1 MSHKAAKWLAV
12 AGFAVASAA
21 TAVAPVTSA
30 QAASLWSL
38 SGGTD
43 FTLGVNSDVLPG
55 IEGRYGATVSFS
67 GLPQGTL
74 TFIYLGNEATFT
86 NTSKVSGLG
95 LTDFSLFDTGV
106 NTAGDF
112 VAPVAYSGTGDVTFS
127 FEVAG
132 GLGVGSASSPSSN
145 IFFATS
151 DTNPGLGLADNL
163 LLIGFEDLRFASSD
177 LDFDDAVLAVVI
189 EPVPL
194 PGAVVFFLTAIA
206 GVVGFAVRRNRTA
219 TA

>member
-43 FTLGVNSDVLPG
+43 FTLGANSDPAGSSL
-55 IEGRYGATVSFS
+55 EGVAGQYGATVSFS

-74 TFIYLGNEATFT
+74 TFIYLGNEAAFT

-95 LTDFSLFDTGV
+95 LTDLSLFDTAV
-106 NTAGDF
+106 DTAGDF
-112 VAPVAYSGTGDVTFS
+112 VAPVAYSGTGDLTFS
-127 FEVAG
+127 FEIAG
-132 GLGVGSASSPSSN
+132 GLGVGSASSPSNN

-151 DTNPGLGLADNL
+151 DAETGL
-163 LLIGFEDLRFASSD
+163 LLVGFEDLSFASSD

-206 GVVGFAVRRNRTA
+206 GVVGFAVRRNRAA